1 MTVLKLNPFV
11 KTHSSYV
18 DLDSFY
24 HSLQII
30 EDSYN
35 LSIDQTTNLPES
47 EFMSEDIEKETSTLL
62 LRGLF
67 YFVSAVDYC
76 KQMRVL
82 SCDSEDISDALN
94 DIFHLINIVKNLHF
108 ISLDFQRFDEDV
120 INYGFEESTFDKAG
134 TMALIQSYHFGGL
147 SFDER
152 FWFLG
157 KSVVEADISKYL
169 RLCGDTERWFKK
181 VRKSVDRVF
190 RALSIQ
196 HLEMHG
202 KSFDEDYLTEKAFDN
217 SLRYTVSILNN
228 VVKGKDVSIDELEK
242 MYSKIL
248 DTKIDKVI
256 QLV

>member
-1 MTVLKLNPFV
+1 MTVIKLNPFV

-30 EDSYN
+30 ENSYN
-35 LSIDQTTNLPES
+35 LNIDFTTNLSES
-47 EFMSEDIEKETSTLL
+47 EFMEEDIEKETSTLL

-76 KQMRVL
+76 KQMRVI
-82 SCDSEDISDALN
+82 SVDSEDITDALH
-94 DIFHLINIVKNLHF
+94 DLYHLINIVKNLHF
-108 ISLDFQRFDEDV
+108 ISLDFQRFDED
-120 INYGFEESTFDKAG
+120 ITGYGFEESTFDKAG

-147 SFDER
+147 SFNER

-169 RLCGDTERWFKK
+169 RLCVDTERWFKK

-202 KSFDEDYLTEKAFDN
+202 KTFDEDYLTEKAFDN
-217 SLRYTVSILNN
+217 SLRFTVSILNK
-228 VVKGKDVSIDELEK
+228 VVEGKDVSIDDLEK
-242 MYSKIL
+242 MYNRIL
-248 DTKIDKVI
+248 DTRNEKLTL
-256 QLV
+256 LV